1 MKRQKT
7 IIETIRI
14 CKDRNVLKEY
24 LESREKEVV
33 DIMMTL
39 FDEERIIQTYAAN
52 KAKEAAREAAKEA
65 AKEVSEKAAAN
76 MLRTGKVSVEEIAA
90 AFAELS
96 VEDVQRIKEKLMQT
110 V

>member
-1 MKRQKT
+1 
-7 IIETIRI
+7 
-14 CKDRNVLKEY
+14 
-24 LESREKEVV
+24 
-33 DIMMTL
+33 MMTL

-52 KAKEAAREAAKEA
+52 KAKEA

-96 VEDVQRIKEKLMQT
+96 VEDVQRINEKLMQT

>member
-1 MKRQKT
+1 M
-7 IIETIRI
+7 
-14 CKDRNVLKEY
+14 LKEY

-52 KAKEAAREAAKEA
+52 KAKEA

-96 VEDVQRIKEKLMQT
+96 VEDVQRINEKLMQT